1 MNPSINS
8 QPAGD
13 QNSFFGVKVSKQ
25 GTNVIN
31 APDNQLLY
39 KNDYTKETFFG
50 TSGNISFGAFTSAV
64 TGQTGQGLQVTNS
77 SGQVIFELN
86 GQTWYWFDTSG
97 NVVMEVGYL
106 PVAQIY
112 GWAVATPGNTLK
124 GVV

>member
-1 MNPSINS
+1 MEPSINS
-8 QPAGD
+8 LPAGS

-39 KNDYTKETFFG
+39 KNDYSKETFFG
-50 TSGNISFGAFTSAV
+50 SSGNISFGSFTSAV
-64 TGQTGQGLQVTNS
+64 TNQPAQGLQVVNS
-77 SGQVIFELN
+77 NGKVIFELN
-86 GQTWYWFDTSG
+86 GQTWYWFDANG
-97 NVVMEVGYL
+97 NIVMEVGYL

-112 GWAVATPGNTLK
+112 GWAVATPGNTLA